1 MSLIFVCMSMYFTLF
16 LVKNILML
24 LMKSN
29 FCFYYILWFF
39 PRCNMY
45 FVNAICTL
53 SNKGYLI
60 GFRKFVIDF
69 VLYTEE
75 RLLSSQQMML
85 LYLILL
91 CFSKV
96 LYLSVVFV
104 RSQKMQYVC
113 QSNHEKVSLNPCFR
127 PQLTNSRRLTLK
139 AR

>member
-1 MSLIFVCMSMYFTLF
+1 MCVLYFVSCKKYFDVTNEIESSF
-16 LVKNILML
+16 LLHFL
-24 LMKSN
+24 
-29 FCFYYILWFF
+29 FF
-39 PRCNMY
+39 PCRNMY
-45 FVNAICTL
+45 FVTAICTL

-75 RLLSSQQMML
+75 RLLVSSQQMML
-85 LYLILL
+85 LYLIL